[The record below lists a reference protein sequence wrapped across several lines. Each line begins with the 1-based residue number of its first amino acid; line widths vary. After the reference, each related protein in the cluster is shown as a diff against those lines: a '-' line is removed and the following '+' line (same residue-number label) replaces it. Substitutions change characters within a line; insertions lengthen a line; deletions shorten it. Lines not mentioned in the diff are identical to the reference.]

1 MSVKG
6 PSKAWYLLPTFLS
19 IIGGLIMFFVIK
31 DEDRNIAKKGL
42 ILGIILTAVGVVL
55 SFVLFLWLAALGL
68 QMEQQQQQI
77 QARRLDAQVEG
88 HSKWNI
94 TEKNTTKHK
103 LF

>member
-6 PSKAWYLLPTFLS
+6 PSKAWYLLPIFLG

-31 DEDRNIAKKGL
+31 DEDRNMAKKGL

-68 QMEQQQQQI
+68 QMEQQQQQL
-77 QARRLDAQVEG
+77 QARGLDA
-88 HSKWNI
+88 
-94 TEKNTTKHK
+94 
-103 LF
+103 